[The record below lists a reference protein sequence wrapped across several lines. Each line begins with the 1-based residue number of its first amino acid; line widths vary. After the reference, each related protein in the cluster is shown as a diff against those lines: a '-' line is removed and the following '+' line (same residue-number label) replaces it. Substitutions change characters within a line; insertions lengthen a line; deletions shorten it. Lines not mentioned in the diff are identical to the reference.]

1 MAPHRQHPA
10 QFQLQ
15 LDHVNGSENKPR
27 TIAQQLPPLSDG
39 CSRLYLCRH
48 GQTDYNM
55 QRKLQGR
62 GVNMPLNAEGVEQA
76 KYLAKAMKDVPLS
89 AIYSSSLK
97 RAFQTADTVAQ
108 LHPKIEVQPF
118 QEVEEMNFGK
128 LEGHPMEVHE
138 EEIHT
143 MFKRWKQGEYN
154 ASWPGGES
162 PMDVVHRGVKKITEV
177 VSNTPP
183 KEQVLMVTHGR
194 FNKIVLAQMLH
205 GELTH
210 MTEIDQNNTCVNV
223 IDFDHATQTYHA
235 MALNNINHLPGP
247 PSV

>member
-1 MAPHRQHPA
+1 MPPHRQHSA
-10 QFQLQ
+10 DFQLQ
-15 LDHVNGSENKPR
+15 LDLIENKPPSV
-27 TIAQQLPPLSDG
+27 AQQLPPVAEG

-62 GVNMPLNAEGVEQA
+62 GVNMPLNAEGLEQA
-76 KYLAKAMKDVPLS
+76 KCLAKAMKDVPLT
-89 AIYSSSLK
+89 AIYSSALT

-108 LHPKIEVQPF
+108 LHPKIEVQTF
-118 QEVEEMNFGK
+118 REVEEMNFGQ
-128 LEGHPMEVHE
+128 LEGHTMEKHE
-138 EEIHT
+138 EQINT
-143 MFKRWKQGEYN
+143 MFKRWEQGEFN
-154 ASWPGGES
+154 VAWPGGES
-162 PMDVVHRGVKKITEV
+162 PLQVVARGVSKITEV

-205 GELTH
+205 GELNH
-210 MTEIDQNNTCVNV
+210 MTDIHQDNTCVNV

-235 MALNNINHLPGP
+235 MALNNINHLPSP

>member
-1 MAPHRQHPA
+1 MAPHRQHSSD
-10 QFQLQ
+10 FQLQ
-15 LDHVNGSENKPR
+15 LDLIENKAP
-27 TIAQQLPPLSDG
+27 TIVQQLPPVSEG

-48 GQTDYNM
+48 GQTDFNR

-62 GVNMPLNAEGVEQA
+62 GVNMALNAEGLDQA
-76 KYLAKAMKDVPLS
+76 KCLAKAMKDVPLT
-89 AIYSSSLK
+89 AIYSSGLK

-108 LHPKIEVQPF
+108 LHPKIEVQQF
-118 QEVEEMNFGK
+118 NEVEEMNFGK
-128 LEGHPMEVHE
+128 LEGHPMEMHE
-138 EEIHT
+138 EQIQT
-143 MFKRWKQGEYN
+143 MFKRWEHGEFN
-154 ASWPGGES
+154 AAWPGGES
-162 PMDVVHRGVKKITEV
+162 PRDVVNRGVKKITEV

-210 MTEIDQNNTCVNV
+210 MTEIGQDNTCVNV
-223 IDFDHATQTYHA
+223 IDFDHATQTFHA
-235 MALNNINHLPGP
+235 MALNNTNHLPSP

>member
-1 MAPHRQHPA
+1 MAPHRQHSTE
-10 QFQLQ
+10 FRLQ
-15 LDHVNGSENKPR
+15 LDLLNDSENKAR
-27 TIAQQLPPLSDG
+27 TIVQQLPPVSDG

-48 GQTDYNM
+48 GQTNYNM

-62 GVNMPLNAEGVEQA
+62 GVNMALNAEGEEQA
-76 KYLAKAMKDVPLS
+76 KFLAKAMKDVPLR

-118 QEVEEMNFGK
+118 QEVEEMNFGQ
-128 LEGHPMEVHE
+128 LEGHPMEMHE
-138 EEIHT
+138 EQIHT

-154 ASWPGGES
+154 AAWPDGES
-162 PMDVVHRGVKKITEV
+162 PMDVVNRGVKKITEL

-223 IDFDHATQTYHA
+223 IDFDHTTQRYHA